1 MYGGNG
7 RGKTTLCAIL
17 RSFQRNDPK
26 LIQRRQT
33 FKATSESEV
42 GLLLDAGSARFTGGA
57 WTSTQPD
64 IHIFDQQFIA
74 ENVHGGDQID
84 VEHRRNFYRIVV
96 GRAGDRKSTRMNS
109 SH

>member
-57 WTSTQPD
+57 WTSTPPD
-64 IHIFDQQFIA
+64 IHLFDQQVIA
-74 ENVHGGDQID
+74 ENVHGGDQGSD
-84 VEHRRNFYRIVV
+84 KSRGGTGCVSTYRGV
-96 GRAGDRKSTRMNS
+96 GRL
-109 SH
+109 